1 MENEGHSSAE
11 VRMGKMDSPVLGY
24 MCQAGHSP
32 MRLKKR
38 VHGGYNKGKDE
49 KGGLVESD
57 CQEVSLFT

>member
-1 MENEGHSSAE
+1 
-11 VRMGKMDSPVLGY
+11 MGKMDSPVLGY

-57 CQEVSLFT
+57 CQEVSLST